1 MLNENLKTRATIGDG
16 LKRASYRYPKKP
28 ALVFYS
34 VDGEQRTY
42 TYAALNK
49 QVNQV
54 AHSLREKGV
63 QKGDRIAV
71 IGKNSP
77 EIVILAYALAKIG
90 AWYTPL
96 NFMLKAE
103 EVRQLLH
110 TSQPRLFF
118 VDKTHIDLVKS
129 IADKLTG
136 IEKIYSLRTAD
147 LPAGWGDFS
156 QLLHGSDAEPETELY
171 DDDVL
176 SLFYTSGT
184 ESAPKCVMINH
195 KNFLFAN
202 YTYMSTGA
210 FHPEDILLLSL
221 PIIHMAGFTFLLNA
235 NMIGITIIMTETPT
249 PAQMAELIEKH
260 QINFTA
266 LPPTLY
272 LGILGAA
279 DPYDL
284 SSCQKLITWSST
296 IPRSMVDGWNKIAP
310 DAKFLTIQGSSETT
324 ATPLTASWFKT
335 WDEVPNGDGRYVG
348 SVMLAGSEIK
358 LMDDDGNEVPNG
370 VPGEQIARGPVVVTG
385 YYRNEEANH
394 KAFQNGWY
402 HTGDVLIRD
411 DQGNYYFADRK
422 KDIIKSGGENVSSQE
437 VESVISQ
444 HPKINQCAVFGVPD
458 PKWGESVIAAVVLKD
473 GATLTGEEIIAH
485 CKKTLSGYKTPKHIV
500 FRNNLPLTSA
510 GKLLKRSLKDEY
522 KDILMEKS

>member
-1 MLNENLKTRATIGDG
+1 MLNENLKTRSTIGDG
-16 LKRASYRYPKKP
+16 LKRASYRYPNKA

-34 VDGEQRTY
+34 ENGEQRTY
-42 TYAALNK
+42 TYEALNK

-54 AHSLREKGV
+54 AHSLREQGV

-71 IGKNSP
+71 IGKNSS

-118 VDKTHIDLVKS
+118 VDKTHVDLVKS

-147 LPAGWGDFS
+147 VPAGWGDFS
-156 QLLHGSDAEPETELY
+156 QLLHGSKTEPETELY

-184 ESAPKCVMINH
+184 ESVPKGVMTSH
-195 KNFLFAN
+195 KNYFYSN
-202 YTYMSTGA
+202 YAYMSIGT
-210 FHPEDILLLSL
+210 FQPEDKLLLSL
-221 PIIHMAGFTFLLNA
+221 PLIHMAGFTFLLSA
-235 NMIGITIIMTETPT
+235 NMVGLTIIMTETPI

-279 DPYDL
+279 DAYDL
-284 SSCQKLITWSST
+284 SSCRKLITWSST

-310 DAKFLTIQGSSETT
+310 DAKFFTIQGSSEST
-324 ATPLTASWFKT
+324 ATALTGSWFKT

-348 SVMLAGSEIK
+348 SVLATSEIK
-358 LMDDDGNEVPNG
+358 LIDDDGNEVPDG
-370 VPGEQIARGPVVVTG
+370 VPGEQIARGPVVASG
-385 YYRNEEANH
+385 YYKNETANN

-402 HTGDVLIRD
+402 HSGDVLIRD

-422 KDIIKSGGENVSSQE
+422 KDIVKSGGENVSTQE
-437 VESVISQ
+437 VEDVINQ
-444 HPKINQCAVFGVPD
+444 HPEINQCAVFGVPD
-458 PKWGESVIAAVVLKD
+458 PKWGESVIAAVVSKN
-473 GATLTGEEIIAH
+473 GAKLTEEEIIAH
-485 CKKTLSGYKTPKHIV
+485 CKRKLSSYKTPKHIV
-500 FRNNLPLTSA
+500 FRDNLPLTSA

-522 KDILMEKS
+522 KDLLMEKS